1 MRIIDFLVVRG
12 IVTALRYNADWRI
25 VSHYI
30 LSFWLLQVFRS
41 AIRWEEAQ
49 GPAWELFSFP
59 RLGKSIQIEWCL
71 LFLCFR
77 HQKFQILLSSHTMP
91 PYLFISSWRTLT
103 NVWCST
109 MRLFMTSASVPWNLP
124 LPPVSPSSFSR
135 NPYSHILTILFIH
148 WMWRVWSLLRQITV
162 CASAIWLLSLL
173 FTKSQSLHP
182 LVCTHDYQL
191 ELVSCQ
197 KLDGSRKTNSW
208 FICGCDLCK
217 FNIWCTISSWLRLLD
232 CLTKSQYKG

>member
-1 MRIIDFLVVRG
+1 MRIIDFFVARG

-135 NPYSHILTILFIH
+135 NPYSHILTILFYTLNVT
-148 WMWRVWSLLRQITV
+148 RVVISTADYSLCKCHLTSFFVVHKISV
-162 CASAIWLLSLL
+162 FASSCLYTRLSAGVGILP
-173 FTKSQSLHP
+173 KSSK
-182 LVCTHDYQL
+182 VR
-191 ELVSCQ
+191 ENS
-197 KLDGSRKTNSW
+197 SW
-208 FICGCDLCK
+208 FICEFDLCK
-217 FNIWCTISSWLRLLD
+217 FNIWGTICSWLRLLD